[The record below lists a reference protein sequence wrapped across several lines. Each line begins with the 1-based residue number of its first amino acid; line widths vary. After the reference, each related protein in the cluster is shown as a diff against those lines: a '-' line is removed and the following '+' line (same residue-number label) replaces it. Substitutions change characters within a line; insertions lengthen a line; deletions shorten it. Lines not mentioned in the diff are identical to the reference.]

1 MKKRWFL
8 LCAALLILFSLSVSA
23 AAVQTDAQL
32 PYVYDAAQLLSDEQ
46 KADLE
51 QRAEN
56 FTELYGCGIYIV
68 TVDDFTRYSDS
79 YSIESF
85 AEQVYRSYTL
95 GVGEDD
101 TGIMLILSMA
111 ERDYDLCAYGAD
123 AHTAFTDYGKDVLAN
138 RFLDDFRNDDWYAGF
153 VDYQNGCASLL
164 RQAAAG
170 TPLDYDTDPA
180 RLETQKRFKLGVVIV
195 VPLLIA
201 LIACLV
207 MKGRMKSAVKKTQ
220 ADDYIP
226 PRGMRLTQRV
236 DQYLRTTQSRVRIES
251 DRSSSGGHHG
261 GTSISSGGFS
271 HHSGKF

>member
-201 LIACLV
+201 LICVLI
-207 MKGRMKSAVKKTQ
+207 R
-220 ADDYIP
+220 Y
-226 PRGMRLTQRV
+226 RRLAAASSGTHS
-236 DQYLRTTQSRVRIES
+236 LRTCFIKWAIRR
-251 DRSSSGGHHG
+251 GA
-261 GTSISSGGFS
+261 
-271 HHSGKF
+271 